1 MDAVLR
7 ELENE
12 LLDVVDAI
20 EEGAIAARGRQ
31 RLIEVSACTRTRCTS
46 LPSQPC
52 SDCVDQVCSN
62 RQYNLPSMREC
73 AQPHLHPL
81 ESEGGVLRLNVISTF
96 PLLYSFVVV
105 SATSTC
111 SDGVSV
117 VKRAFP
123 FRACVAHFRTL
134 TSLTCPLMVHRRCLF
149 PSTRLSCLI
158 ETTSLERCCSQTARR
173 STQHC
178 RKLCE
183 PSCRMAQRGSL
194 LCLHTR
200 RPSHPRDCT
209 LCSRTIRMVTTTT
222 TTTTPTS
229 FRHLTPR
236 ATTVCLRSRR
246 QRAASR
252 LRLSV
257 LPRSTLGVAWK
268 APSV

>member
-1 MDAVLR
+1 
-7 ELENE
+7 
-12 LLDVVDAI
+12 
-20 EEGAIAARGRQ
+20 
-31 RLIEVSACTRTRCTS
+31 
-46 LPSQPC
+46 
-52 SDCVDQVCSN
+52 
-62 RQYNLPSMREC
+62 MREC
-73 AQPHLHPL
+73 AQPHHRPFPSTRRLHPL
-81 ESEGGVLRLNVISTF
+81 ESEGGVLPLNVISTF

-117 VKRAFP
+117 VNRAFP
-123 FRACVAHFRTL
+123 FHACVAHFRTL

-149 PSTRLSCLI
+149 PSTHLSCLI

-178 RKLCE
+178 RKLYE

-209 LCSRTIRMVTTTT
+209 LCSRTIQMVTTTTT